1 MATKI
6 EIELTDTQNKALEHI
21 AYSVQDYLDNAAHS
35 RARRATVDIIDKL
48 VKHCNK
54 NSIQLATGESAQVDQ
69 AYTLK
74 VVETAKK
81 RTDDAAS
88 QM

>member
-1 MATKI
+1 MK
-6 EIELTDTQNKALEHI
+6 K
-21 AYSVQDYLDNAAHS
+21 LDLYIINNFLS
-35 RARRATVDIIDKL
+35 KFFVILISFLLIFLTVDIIDKL

-88 QM
+88 KM